1 MTIAPLDRTPVAAR
15 DGSRDD
21 SVRDTRWERLDRLLV
36 RPALWVTILAG
47 CVVLFEPSGYEL
59 AFLVLCWAVIVRGVT
74 IPRFAAPVVI
84 LLVVLFSIG
93 GLTSVLQV
101 SHKMDAVIFVLVTI
115 YLAVT
120 TVVFAA
126 LVAEDPMGRMRIIG
140 NAYVL
145 GAVIAASAGV
155 IGYFGLIP
163 GTQDTFTLYG
173 RARGTFKDPN
183 VFGPFLIFPAMLL
196 IEQMLTRGGRRL
208 ILSGAALAVIV
219 IGLLL
224 SFSRAAWAHFILSTL
239 MLVAMMFVLTPD
251 PRLRN
256 RIGLGAVAGAVAL
269 VVLIISILSIPQ
281 VAELFAVRADLNQSY
296 DVGETGRFARQQ
308 RALFEVIERPLG
320 FGPLEFRHHFGEDP
334 HNVYIKAFTAY
345 GWVGGLSYLTFVVLT
360 WIVAIRFAFARTPWQ
375 FYHFAAVATFL
386 PLSLEG
392 LIVDTDHWRHFFLIA
407 GILWGLSA
415 ATVAWQRSQIGSP
428 PLGRLS
434 SGRRLRSGR
443 SGEI

>member
-1 MTIAPLDRTPVAAR
+1 MTVAPIDHAPVAAQ
-15 DGSRDD
+15 DGSR
-21 SVRDTRWERLDRLLV
+21 WARLDRALV

-59 AFLVLCWAVIVRGVT
+59 AFLVLCWAVIIRGVT
-74 IPRFAAPVVI
+74 IPRFITPVI
-84 LLVVLFSIG
+84 LLLVVLFSIG

-115 YLAVT
+115 YLAIT

-126 LVAEDPMGRMRIIG
+126 LVAEDPMGRMRIIR

-145 GAVIAASAGV
+145 GAVIAASAAV
-155 IGYFGLIP
+155 IGSFGLVP
-163 GTQDTFTLYG
+163 GTEDVFTLYG
-173 RARGTFKDPN
+173 RAKGTFKDPN

-196 IEQMLTRGGRRL
+196 IEEMLTRGGRKL
-208 ILSGAALAVIV
+208 LVSAAALGVIV

-224 SFSRAAWAHFILSTL
+224 SFSRAAWAHFVLSTL
-239 MLVAMMFVLTPD
+239 MLVGMMFVLTPD

-256 RIGLGAVAGAVAL
+256 RIGLGAVVGAIAL
-269 VVLIISILSIPQ
+269 IVLIISVLSIPQ
-281 VAELFAVRADLNQSY
+281 VAELFAVRADLTQSY
-296 DVGETGRFARQQ
+296 DVGETGRFARHQ
-308 RALFEVIERPLG
+308 RAILEVIEQPFG
-320 FGPLEFRHHFGEDP
+320 FGPLQFRYHYGEDP

-345 GWVGGLSYLTFVVLT
+345 GWIGGLSYVTFVVLT

-375 FYHFAAVATFL
+375 FYHLAAVATFL

-392 LIVDTDHWRHFFLIA
+392 LIVDTDHWRHFFLVA

-415 ATVAWQRSQIGSP
+415 ASVAY
-428 PLGRLS
+428 
-434 SGRRLRSGR
+434 RRGPGPAPIPYRG
-443 SGEI
+443 